1 MLRTLLLSLLIALC
15 ISSLPAKD
23 KLTSH
28 IENFQAVAKNAGSL
42 DYVNNCSSIPSTVS
56 YRPEKSSVYSALNNK
71 TVELSVLSEKDAKEL
86 FKNLKEDEENS
97 FNYPLNGC
105 YARAHLMATR
115 MDDMGIVSG
124 KAFIEGDLYVD
135 TKLGPAGWSYHV
147 ASLIMVKVKG
157 KNVPTVIDP
166 SIFDKPV
173 SFDVW
178 KAKLLKNKNSKL
190 QSEYFTRRY
199 NYDPDSRYEEME
211 GYLEDEIE
219 DMKQT
224 TRTNKIQGEVLE
236 RMYGDE

>member
-1 MLRTLLLSLLIALC
+1 MLRTLILSLLIALS

-28 IENFQAVAKNAGSL
+28 IQNYQAVAKKAGSL
-42 DYVNNCSSIPSTVS
+42 DYANNCNSTIPEIS
-56 YRPEKSSVYSALNNK
+56 YRPEKSSVYSALNKK

-86 FKNLKEDEENS
+86 FKTLKDDEENS
-97 FNYPLNGC
+97 FNYPLEGC

-115 MDDMGIVSG
+115 MDEMGIVSG
-124 KAFIEGDLYVD
+124 KAFIEGDLYVN
-135 TKLGPAGWSYHV
+135 TKLGLASWSYHV
-147 ASLIMVKVKG
+147 ASLILVKVKG

-173 SFDVW
+173 SYDVW
-178 KAKLLKNKNSKL
+178 KAKLLKNKNAKL

-211 GYLEDEIE
+211 GYLEDQIE

-224 TRTNKIQGEVLE
+224 TRTSRIQGEVLE
-236 RMYGDE
+236 QMYGDE